1 MAYGLAVEFA
11 SNILDSILK
20 SPPVSVSVVSWQ
32 VGAVGDNDVELTVVD
47 HLHVLR
53 HRRAFDLRSPV
64 QIKTLTD
71 VQKSQLFGIY
81 SQTLRAELLPHNIQ
95 AFHELEVG

>member
-1 MAYGLAVEFA
+1 MLWET
-11 SNILDSILK
+11 
-20 SPPVSVSVVSWQ
+20 
-32 VGAVGDNDVELTVVD
+32 NDVELTVVD

-53 HRRAFDLRSPV
+53 HGRAVDLRSPV

-81 SQTLRAELLPHNIQ
+81 SQTLRAEFLPHNIQ
-95 AFHELEVG
+95 GFHELEVG